1 MKTTQI
7 FTYVFAVFLI
17 NNICTAQE
25 KFTSESSEK
34 SNCNIQNTTI
44 EETIDGDNHKTLLA
58 AVQATD
64 IERLLDENIPFTI
77 FAPSDHAFSKFS
89 QSKLKEMLNSD
100 DKNELETLLK
110 YHIVAGKY
118 TASTI
123 LRELCKGSGTTN
135 FTTIQGN
142 EITATMSG
150 IDIILTD
157 GMGNSAKITVAD
169 TTTTTGNSIMHE
181 IDSVILPTR
190 I

>member
-100 DKNELETLLK
+100 DKNEF
-110 YHIVAGKY
+110 YY
-118 TASTI
+118 TDG
-123 LRELCKGSGTTN
+123 GSGP
-135 FTTIQGN
+135 F
-142 EITATMSG
+142 G
-150 IDIILTD
+150 IKSPNHPIGYKEGTKFRL
-157 GMGNSAKITVAD
+157 K
-169 TTTTTGNSIMHE
+169 
-181 IDSVILPTR
+181 R
-190 I
+190 K